1 MRLTPAFN
9 WLLILLIP
17 LTFSWKL
24 VAEPPAVHETQGKIA
39 RFLANQ
45 GFEVTEQSLMDG
57 LPVVR
62 ATAGDCDMLVAEAS
76 PDGRDVTTTM
86 DRSFVVFRG
95 HVYDEQP
102 TWLTVTQHLFIE
114 FLRKLG
120 IPQAEAPIMVA
131 ATRFLWS
138 RATAVGGV
146 MARRLTPLPWTG
158 MMTAC
163 RAWSTP
169 LRISDTGSDPR
180 WRAGPD

>member
-1 MRLTPAFN
+1 MCDVRLTPAFN

-62 ATAGDCDMLVAEAS
+62 ATAGDCDMLVAKAS

-102 TWLTVTQHLFIE
+102 TWLTVTQHLYIE
-114 FLRKLG
+114 FLRKLR

-131 ATRFLWS
+131 ATHSCGAER
-138 RATAVGGV
+138 
-146 MARRLTPLPWTG
+146 LPWVELWHG
-158 MMTAC
+158 A
-163 RAWSTP
+163 
-169 LRISDTGSDPR
+169 
-180 WRAGPD
+180 